1 MKRAIWAGILVVIL
15 VGLLGVGF
23 LWVNSDKAAGCMSEH
38 ADNFIGCLLAG
49 PVDISVQVTGNV
61 DQVSF
66 YREHDADHPVATIA
80 TNGKDV
86 TQVISLPT
94 SSRYYFVVKKGEQ
107 VYQSRMVGFETSQS
121 RAKLLIRALDSYEG
135 W

>member
-1 MKRAIWAGILVVIL
+1 MKRAILIGLVVIIL
-15 VGLLGVGF
+15 VGLLGAGF
-23 LWVNSDKAAGCMSEH
+23 LWANSAKAAGCMSEH
-38 ADNFIGCLLAG
+38 TDNLIGCLLAG
-49 PVDISVQVTGNV
+49 PVAISVYVTGNV

-66 YREHDADHPVATIA
+66 YGEDDSSHPMATIA

-86 TQVISLPT
+86 TQIISLPT

-107 VYQSRMVGFETSQS
+107 TYRSRLVGFSTNQG
-121 RAKLLIRALDSYEG
+121 RAELVIRGLDQWEG